1 VSKPTVTETIWAGGK
16 LAQGRVELSL
26 VAADAAVIQGYA
38 TGTNLAFLG
47 TQYVELVDGVWSATL
62 NPNVGTSTDVISLPG
77 GSTGTRWKVTT
88 RLDAM
93 GPSQPPT
100 VRYLKVPDTG
110 STIQAQD
117 YVVPAPAA
125 PRLVVEDS
133 MASYASGAT
142 VTDSSFYTSGT
153 FPFNGTSS
161 GSNPSSIWECGT
173 GGLYADH
180 GWGWSNLPTFVGTTN
195 HFRCTTRSFDVK
207 HQMVT
212 WTYKSAAY
220 GVGGY
225 SVTGT
230 EAIDVWLR
238 YITQFNLYALQ
249 FDRTDG
255 RIYLKRKVPADASY
269 VTAGGAGGLIAN
281 NGIYYIVKTDNQQPV
296 FGVDSPYATWVGQ
309 SLSPPQHNATSTTGA
324 QYEMAATIDTI
335 GWSGGLPLVQVQL
348 WRDGIL
354 VASWT
359 DSNLGIDA
367 NSATLAAAV
376 TAGYFTGTAGYQ
388 PTWYTPIDSHGGSG
402 WRADNIQVWVKDFKL
417 WDLDG

>member
-1 VSKPTVTETIWAGGK
+1 MSKPTVKETIYSGSG

-26 VAADAAVIQGYA
+26 VATAGAEVYGYA
-38 TGTNLAFLG
+38 TGTDLAFLG
-47 TQYVELVDGVWSATL
+47 RQTVELVDGVWQAQL
-62 NPNVGTSTDVISLPG
+62 NPNVGTSTDVIITSG
-77 GSTGTRWKVTT
+77 ATRWKVVT
-88 RLDAM
+88 RLTSAAD
-93 GPSQPPT
+93 PSEAQT
-100 VRYLKVPDTG
+100 RYLSLPDTG

-117 YVVPAPAA
+117 YLADEPPA

-133 MASYASGAT
+133 FAGYTNGATITDASY
-142 VTDSSFYTSGT
+142 YTSGT

-161 GSNPSSIWECGT
+161 GSNPSTIWECGT
-173 GGLYADH
+173 GGVYADN
-180 GWGWSNLPTFVGTTN
+180 GWGWSNLPTFVGTSN

-225 SVTGT
+225 SVTGS

-249 FDRTDG
+249 FDRVDG
-255 RIYLKRKVPADASY
+255 RIYLKRKVPADSSY
-269 VTAGGAGGLIAN
+269 VTAGGASGLIFN
-281 NGIYYIVKTDNQQPV
+281 NGIYYICSTDSQQPV
-296 FGVDSPYATWVGQ
+296 FGAGSPYATWTGQ

-324 QYEMAATIDTI
+324 QYEMAATINTI
-335 GWSGGLPLVQVQL
+335 GWSGTIPLVQVQL
-348 WRDGIL
+348 FRDGKL
-354 VASWT
+354 VGSWT
-359 DSNLGIDA
+359 DNNTGVDA
-367 NSATLAAAV
+367 NGATLAAAV

-388 PTWYTPIDSHGGSG
+388 STWYTPIDSHGGSG
-402 WRADNIQVWVKDFKL
+402 WRADNVQCWFKDFKL

>member
-1 VSKPTVTETIWAGGK
+1 MSKPTVTETIWSGGR
-16 LAQGRVELSL
+16 LARGRIELSL

-47 TQYVELVDGVWSATL
+47 THYVELVDGVWSVQL
-62 NPNVGTSTDVISLPG
+62 NPNVGTSTDVVSLPN

-88 RLDAM
+88 RLDSM
-93 GPSQPPT
+93 GASQPPT
-100 VRYLKVPDTG
+100 VRYLRVPDQAGTL
-110 STIQAQD
+110 QAQD
-117 YVVPAPAA
+117 LVAPTPPA
-125 PRLVVEDS
+125 PRLVVADAFS
-133 MASYASGAT
+133 TYTQGQV
-142 VTDSSFYTSGT
+142 VTDSSYYTSGT

-161 GSNPSSIWECGT
+161 GTNPSAVWESGT

-180 GWGWSNLPTFVGTTN
+180 GWGWSNLPTFVGTSN
-195 HFRCTTRSFDVK
+195 HFRATTRSFDVK

-225 SVTGT
+225 SVAGT

-255 RIYLKRKVPADASY
+255 RIYLKRKVPADA
-269 VTAGGAGGLIAN
+269 AGFTGPGGWIAN
-281 NGIYYIVKTDNQQPV
+281 SGVYYIIPTDNQQPV
-296 FGVDSPYATWVGQ
+296 FGAASPYATWTGQ
-309 SLSPPQHNATSTTGA
+309 SLSPPQHNATATTGA

-335 GWSGGLPLVQVQL
+335 GWAGGLPLVQVQL

-354 VASWT
+354 VASWLDQNT
-359 DSNLGIDA
+359 GIPPTGGT
-367 NSATLAAAV
+367 TLAADITSGYYTGV
-376 TAGYFTGTAGYQ
+376 TGYQ
-388 PTWYTPIDSHGGSG
+388 STWYTPIDSHGGSG
-402 WRADNIQVWVKDFKL
+402 FRADNIQVWVKDFKL

>member
-1 VSKPTVTETIWAGGK
+1 MSKPTVKETLYSGSQ

-26 VAADAAVIQGYA
+26 VAAAGAEVYGYA
-38 TGTNLAFLG
+38 TGTDLSFLG
-47 TQYVELVDGVWSATL
+47 RQTVELVDGVWQATL
-62 NPNVGTSTDVISLPG
+62 NPNVGTSTDVIITS
-77 GSTGTRWKVTT
+77 GSTRWKVVT
-88 RLDAM
+88 RLSSASD
-93 GPSQPPT
+93 PSVAQT
-100 VRYLKVPDTG
+100 RYLTLPDTG

-117 YVVPAPAA
+117 YATSTPPPA
-125 PRLVVEDS
+125 PRLVTEDP
-133 MASYASGAT
+133 MTQYTSGTT
-142 VTDSSFYTSGT
+142 VTDASYYTSGT
-153 FPFNGTSS
+153 FPFNGTSDPD
-161 GSNPSSIWECGT
+161 NPSGIWECGT

-180 GWGWSNLPTFVGTTN
+180 GWGWSNLPTVVGTSN
-195 HFRCTTRSFDVK
+195 HFRCTTQSHDVK

-269 VTAGGAGGLIAN
+269 VTNGGASGLVFN
-281 NGIYYIVKTDNQQPV
+281 NGIYYIVKTDSQQPV
-296 FGVDSPYATWVGQ
+296 FNADSPYATWVGQ

-324 QYEMAATIDTI
+324 QYDMAATIDTI

-354 VASWT
+354 VGSWT
-359 DSNLGIDA
+359 DNNTGIDA
-367 NSATLAAAV
+367 NGATLAAAI
-376 TAGYFTGTAGYQ
+376 TAGYFTGTTGYQ
-388 PTWYTPIDSHGGSG
+388 STWYTPIDSHGGSG
-402 WRADNIQVWVKDFKL
+402 WRADNVQCWFKNFKL